1 MSSTLRIKK
10 VFLCEAQNE
19 SPALYQE
26 IHGDSY
32 ADHVGSGDIAI
43 D

>member
-1 MSSTLRIKK
+1 

-26 IHGDSY
+26 IRGDIY
-32 ADHVGSGDIAI
+32 ADRVGSGDGAI